1 MKDTIRRCKQ
11 SEMQAM
17 SELYEKYKSQ
27 VYRTAYLLTR
37 SESSAED
44 VTQDTFIRVFA
55 KIATFDE
62 TKSFEAWL
70 YRVTINV
77 AKNHFRKNKLI
88 QLIDF
93 AAPSQE
99 AGPSLQVLQKEQDRL
114 LWKQIHSLPYKLQS
128 VIILKY
134 MNECSQEE
142 IAEILNIPIGTVKSR
157 INSGLKKLKSKL
169 ETEEAKMLKE
179 VICYD

>member
-1 MKDTIRRCKQ
+1 MNDTIRRCKQ
-11 SEMQAM
+11 CDLQAM
-17 SELYEKYKSQ
+17 SQLYEQYKGQ

-55 KIATFDE
+55 KLATFDE
-62 TKSFEAWL
+62 AKSFEAWL

-77 AKNHFRKNKLI
+77 AKNYFRKNKLI
-88 QLIDF
+88 QFIDF
-93 AAPSQE
+93 AAHSQVDN
-99 AGPSLQVLQKEQDRL
+99 PSLQVLQKEQDRL
-114 LWKQIHSLPYKLQS
+114 LWKQIYSLPYKLQS

-142 IAEILNIPIGTVKSR
+142 IAEILNIPVGTVKSR
-157 INSGLKKLKSKL
+157 ISSGLKKLKVRLEKE
-169 ETEEAKMLKE
+169 ETEMLKE